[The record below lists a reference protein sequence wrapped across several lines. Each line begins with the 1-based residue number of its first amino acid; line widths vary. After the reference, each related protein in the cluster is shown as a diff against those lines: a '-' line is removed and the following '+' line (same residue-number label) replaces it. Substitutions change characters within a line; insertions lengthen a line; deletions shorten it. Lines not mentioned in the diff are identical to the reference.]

1 MAAVALAYHPVPIVR
16 LVRLG
21 AEVLGS
27 LVFIGF
33 GLGFTIQFRL
43 GFTVQFGL
51 GLVKEEPRSDM
62 FMVQQLIGK
71 QWRRNKT
78 CESEE
83 GLVAFDERVRF
94 HSSLCLSSPTLWI
107 MLLGEPSI

>member
-1 MAAVALAYHPVPIVR
+1 MTDCKGNTQMEQRPTPSQKAPRFAKRGWVRINHQAKAQYSAAMAAVALAYHPVPIVR

-51 GLVKEEPRSDM
+51 GLV
-62 FMVQQLIGK
+62 FL
-71 QWRRNKT
+71 
-78 CESEE
+78 
-83 GLVAFDERVRF
+83 FF
-94 HSSLCLSSPTLWI
+94 
-107 MLLGEPSI
+107 